1 MEENI
6 HYEKA
11 VTNEPAMARGP
22 DLLMREILNRTT
34 EATLAL
40 AAEQRLAN
48 LISLLSH
55 DAFTN
60 DKAVLETEIRKTLKL
75 GKEYETE
82 TAVDGEDS
90 ADAYLK
96 KIDEEQSVNES
107 EYGVVDIKQPFL

>member
-11 VTNEPAMARGP
+11 VTNEPAMVRGS

-55 DAFTN
+55 DSFSD
-60 DKAVLETEIRKTLKL
+60 DKAVLEAEIRKTLKL
-75 GKEYETE
+75 GKEYETA
-82 TAVDGEDS
+82 TAEDGEDS
-90 ADAYLK
+90 ADAYLRK
-96 KIDEEQSVNES
+96 LEEESSVNES